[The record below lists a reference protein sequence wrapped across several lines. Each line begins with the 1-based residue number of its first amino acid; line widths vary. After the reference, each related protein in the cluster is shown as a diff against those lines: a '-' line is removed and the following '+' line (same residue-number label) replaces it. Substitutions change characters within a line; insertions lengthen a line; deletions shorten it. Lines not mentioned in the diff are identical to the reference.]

1 MTNIVVSATIGHN
14 GCMMPKK
21 IAEKKLEA
29 WRSFLETHAL
39 VMRRLEA
46 ELQEETGLPLAWFDV
61 LYQISQAPDQ
71 RLRMQE
77 LAQKL
82 LISRS
87 GFTRLS
93 DRMEGA
99 GLIERTAC
107 PTDRRGIFVV
117 LTPAGEEALTEA
129 MPIHVQGIARHFAD
143 PLDDNAAIELKD
155 ALDRIRTTTE
165 AAPRERPI
173 ARSRS

>member
-1 MTNIVVSATIGHN
+1 M
-14 GCMMPKK
+14 
-21 IAEKKLEA
+21 
-29 WRSFLETHAL
+29 
-39 VMRRLEA
+39 
-46 ELQEETGLPLAWFDV
+46 PLAWFDV
-61 LYQISQAPDQ
+61 LYQISRAPDQ

-117 LTPAGEEALTEA
+117 LTPAGEKALTEA
-129 MPIHVQGIARHFAD
+129 LPIHLQGIARHFAD
-143 PLDDNAAIELKD
+143 PLDDDAATELKD

-165 AAPRERPI
+165 VPI
-173 ARSRS
+173 PKQPAARSRS